1 MAYNEITIDGIKGL
15 DNEFSKSYHVIY
27 INYDKKNG
35 VKIKDSIAELSEDLD
50 SFYELYLFNEEK
62 MIRVFNIDDNEYKYE
77 EVSIPEKTVEII
89 DGKEIETKSETKV
102 LLIDKNILTKID
114 DSLDYDVVKVRISN
128 EGYQYIGLGRREG

>member
-77 EVSIPEKTVEII
+77 EVSISENYEEKQ
-89 DGKEIETKSETKV
+89 
-102 LLIDKNILTKID
+102 LLIDNSILTKID
-114 DSLDYDVVKVRISN
+114 SSLNYDTVKVRVADDK
-128 EGYQYIGLGRREG
+128 YQYIGLGRKEG